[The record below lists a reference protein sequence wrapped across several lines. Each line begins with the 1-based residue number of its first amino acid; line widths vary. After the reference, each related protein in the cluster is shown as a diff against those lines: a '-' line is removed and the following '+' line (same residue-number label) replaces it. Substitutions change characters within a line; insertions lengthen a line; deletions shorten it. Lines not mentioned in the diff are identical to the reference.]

1 MKSFPCILNFQAKFS
16 HHDFRIMRF
25 WTVGVCKSIRT
36 FIPVLGLN
44 FFCYRYE
51 CAVLFWGGRGEDER
65 KKILLSFFFCS
76 LGIKT
81 MFVAKNSM
89 ELAKNGKENATIK
102 FQLVCMHSDQLRK
115 WLKMVKQKPWLN
127 FIWSDFIFVWF
138 HCKLQTF
145 LG

>member
-1 MKSFPCILNFQAKFS
+1 MCRL
-16 HHDFRIMRF
+16 
-25 WTVGVCKSIRT
+25 
-36 FIPVLGLN
+36 VLG
-44 FFCYRYE
+44 RTR
-51 CAVLFWGGRGEDER
+51 GGREKEDF
-65 KKILLSFFFCS
+65 IIFFFCS

-127 FIWSDFIFVWF
+127 FI
-138 HCKLQTF
+138 
-145 LG
+145 